1 MARAQNPKH
10 EASLRKEESQG
21 GDKVDAAEHRAFKLV
36 GLAVKG
42 DEACHDHGGPG
53 MVAASGGEPVATI
66 VLDVAGG
73 AV

>member
-1 MARAQNPKH
+1 VLSGR
-10 EASLRKEESQG
+10 EEESQG
-21 GDKVDAAEHRAFKLV
+21 GDKVDAAEHRAFEPV
-36 GLAVKG
+36 GLAVEG